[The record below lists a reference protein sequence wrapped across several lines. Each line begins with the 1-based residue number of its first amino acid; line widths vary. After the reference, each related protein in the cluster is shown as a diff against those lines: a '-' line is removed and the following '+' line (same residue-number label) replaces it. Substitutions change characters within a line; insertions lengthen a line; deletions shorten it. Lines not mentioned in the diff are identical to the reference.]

1 MAKSFFP
8 RNARGSKKGKEGEN
22 GKIPEFCHFRPLC
35 LFVSPIGTPV
45 RYRARQQ
52 AVALWINRVFT
63 RAALLGHLLAQGT
76 PFKVKL
82 IGAALAP
89 P

>member
-1 MAKSFFP
+1 MQGEAKKAKRAKMA
-8 RNARGSKKGKEGEN
+8 
-22 GKIPEFCHFRPLC
+22 KIPEFCHFRPLC